1 MCVTRTG
8 KGNDFTE
15 NVVVWSKCCFGRKP
29 TGRTLSDY
37 NIQKESTLHLVL
49 RLRGGM
55 FHVSTDA
62 AASSASQEGLPFNV
76 PFVGFPV
83 DHGKSAERL

>member
-1 MCVTRTG
+1 M
-8 KGNDFTE
+8 
-15 NVVVWSKCCFGRKP
+15 
-29 TGRTLSDY
+29 LSDY

-62 AASSASQEGLPFNV
+62 AASSASQEGSPFHI

-83 DHGKSAERL
+83 EHGKSAQRL